1 MKILGLIEQ
10 NKQKTIPELAEIIE
24 ISERAV
30 QKNIK
35 KLKEKGVLERIGGR
49 KEGYW
54 QINVE
59 E

>member
-10 NKQKTIPELAEIIE
+10 NKQKTIPELAEIRE

>member
-10 NKQKTIPELAEIIE
+10 NKQTTIPELAEIIE

-35 KLKEKGVLERIGGR
+35 KLKGKGVLERIGGR